1 MKLINIREYYEKDDT
16 FLPGKKVHSDPTAL
30 EHHSMTGYIANQLSF
45 RAFP

>member
-16 FLPGKKVHSDPTAL
+16 FLPGKKVYSTPTTL
-30 EHHSMTGYIANQLSF
+30 ENYSMTGYIANQVSF